1 MNIVPNFRIEITAF
15 ILYTC
20 IMQHGIKRK
29 NIARIMFYVG
39 IVLSLFGSAFLLFSF
54 ASITSLQ
61 IIGSFLL
68 IIIGGLCVFFA
79 IKLRRRSLYLFF
91 AAFFTLLG
99 LFLLFKVSG
108 VINLNL
114 RQSWPLLSVFTGIA
128 LLLAGANRSESI
140 RRIYLIPSV
149 ALIILGCFLL
159 LFSLKITSFSFKQFV
174 LDWCPVILV
183 MSGIML
189 ILFYISGSKDRM

>member
-1 MNIVPNFRIEITAF
+1 
-15 ILYTC
+15 
-20 IMQHGIKRK
+20 
-29 NIARIMFYVG
+29 MFYVG